1 MAPWQTPDRDQL
13 TAKYLIRPFALTQL
27 AWLPWSNG
35 VSCTHAKGCWGLR
48 GAGSAVWGLPGCT
61 LSAHPHSHQ
70 LPIFTAQC
78 TPTASPH
85 SHTCV
90 LHLWPAQLPT
100 TVHSC
105 SPQQQSQGC
114 VGQRPQPLGCFT
126 TCCSSLWPVKS
137 ICGSACGDKLF
148 NCVCRRFMLGRD
160 GGGGRGDA
168 LAAAIPSLQGC
179 RACEGG
185 SRAAPGIHGN
195 PAGIAPLQICKSS
208 AAPPA
213 PARADSAA
221 RGRASPMH
229 LPAWAGAVTLQGP
242 SPSTALPW
250 DGQPG
255 TTHTTPAH
263 TAGANPTWQAAG
275 LHPALAWVL
284 APSSSPGSRQTP
296 TVTAVTLPAPACI
309 PSALCPSLPA

>member
-1 MAPWQTPDRDQL
+1 MPR
-13 TAKYLIRPFALTQL
+13 
-27 AWLPWSNG
+27 
-35 VSCTHAKGCWGLR
+35 AKGCWGLR
-48 GAGSAVWGLPGCT
+48 GAGSAVWGSQVAPCLHTHPATNCPSSQP
-61 LSAHPHSHQ
+61 SAHPWP
-70 LPIFTAQC
+70 LPARTRVCC
-78 TPTASPH
+78 T
-85 SHTCV
+85 CGR
-90 LHLWPAQLPT
+90 
-100 TVHSC
+100 HSC
-105 SPQQQSQGC
+105 SPQQQSQDC

-137 ICGSACGDKLF
+137 ICGSARRDKLF
-148 NCVCRRFMLGRD
+148 NCVCRRFMLGKD

-168 LAAAIPSLQGC
+168 LAAAIPSPQGC

-185 SRAAPGIHGN
+185 SRAAPGTHGN

-208 AAPPA
+208 AAPAA

-242 SPSTALPW
+242 SPLTALPQ

-255 TTHTTPAH
+255 TAHITPAH

-275 LHPALAWVL
+275 LHPALAWVS

-296 TVTAVTLPAPACI
+296 TVTVVTLPVPACI
-309 PSALCPSLPA
+309 PSAPCASLPA